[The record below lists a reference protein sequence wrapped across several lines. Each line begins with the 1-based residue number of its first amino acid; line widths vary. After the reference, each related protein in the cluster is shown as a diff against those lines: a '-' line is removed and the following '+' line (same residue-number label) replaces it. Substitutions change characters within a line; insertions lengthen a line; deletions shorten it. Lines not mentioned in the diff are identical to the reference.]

1 MNKYLKP
8 IKLILIMV
16 MLIYSA
22 GMLQAAGGDIVV
34 QLRLYQGFDKEGNHS
49 GAIVSSYYLRK
60 LPGDNVIPYMEI
72 AKEKKSIMRIYKL
85 KNVRRIAGLDLVLK
99 EGKGKIQRR
108 DVALN
113 GRKLTLQLNTIA
125 GKKDRFKVEIL
136 ENPPRKKALL
146 QTEIIA
152 PEMKTA
158 VMGFKD
164 SSEKIY
170 FLAFNRMKDRAVV
183 AGTGKKQTTPPKLA
197 HIVEPEYPEPALAE
211 EIEGDI
217 FIEGTIDRKGNISRL
232 AVVQGNPVL
241 AKSAEK
247 ALSRWQYEPK
257 IANGAAQSKDIAVI
271 VNYRLEP
278 GAKEKLEKWSREFF
292 KESNPLMSKWKKEQR
307 LLEQVYVAGKSG
319 SKKKPAAAAPK
330 LLNVVEPAYPS
341 AAMKK
346 NLEGGVILEGIVGL
360 KGNVV
365 HLEAIKGDTVLV
377 DASKKAVSQWKYAP
391 LKVDGVSKPF
401 DFVVVVHYRL
411 KPTGKKEL
419 EKTIDAFYKKHENLL
434 GKWRKEKRIIEEI
447 IVTAEK

>member
-1 MNKYLKP
+1 
-8 IKLILIMV
+8 MV

-60 LPGDNVIPYMEI
+60 LPGDKVIPYMEI

-85 KNVRRIAGLDLVLK
+85 KSVRQISRLDLVLK

-113 GRKLTLQLNTIA
+113 GRKLTLQLNTVT

-136 ENPPRKKALL
+136 ENPPQKQALL

-158 VMGFKD
+158 VLGFKD
-164 SSEKIY
+164 SGEKIY
-170 FLAFNRMKDRAVV
+170 FLAFNRMKDRAVI
-183 AGTGKKQTTPPKLA
+183 AGAGEKQSTPPKLV
-197 HIVEPEYPEPALAE
+197 HIVEPEYPQPALAE
-211 EIEGDI
+211 KIEGDI
-217 FIEGTIDRKGNISRL
+217 FIEGTIDSKGNASRL

-241 AKSAEK
+241 AESAQK
-247 ALSRWQYEPK
+247 ALSRWKYEPK
-257 IANGAAQSKDIAVI
+257 IANGVAESKEFAVI

-278 GAKEKLEKWSREFF
+278 GAKEKLEKWSGEFF
-292 KESNPLMSKWKKEQR
+292 KEDNPRMSKWKKEQR

-319 SKKKPAAAAPK
+319 DQKKPETTTAPKLLKIMEPVYPAAAA
-330 LLNVVEPAYPS
+330 
-341 AAMKK
+341 KK
-346 NLEGGVILEGIVGL
+346 NLEGAVILEGIVGL

-365 HLEAIKGDTVLV
+365 HLDAIKGDPVLV
-377 DASKKAVSQWKYAP
+377 DASKKAVSQWEYTP
-391 LKVDGVSKPF
+391 WKVEGVSKPF
-401 DFVVVVHYRL
+401 DFVVVVHYRMKL
-411 KPTGKKEL
+411 PAKKEL
-419 EKTIDAFYKKHENLL
+419 EKGIDAFYKKHENLF

-447 IVTAEK
+447 IVSAKK